1 MSLAIPYW
9 RLSGFYFFYFA
20 TLGALVPYWAV
31 FLKDRGF
38 DAVEI
43 GSLMAML
50 MASKLV
56 APNIWGWLAD
66 RTGQHMRVVRIA
78 ALLAALV
85 FIGVAWADSFWH
97 MALVMIGFSF
107 FWHAALPQFEATTLN
122 HLGSDEHGYTRVRLW
137 GSVGFILTVI
147 GVGMLMDDLGAAVLP
162 EVLLVLLASIWL
174 ASLITPAKAHA
185 DAHLDHGPIWRVLK
199 RPEVIALLLAS
210 FLVQASHGPYY
221 TFFTIHLQ
229 EFGYSTGVI
238 GGLWALGVFAEI
250 VLFLFIPRLVVS
262 VGARRLLVIGLGLT
276 VLRWIMLAYVAHN
289 TAALVL
295 IQVLHA
301 ASFGITHAV
310 SIHLVHR
317 YFTGRHQGRG
327 QALYSSLSF
336 GAGGALG
343 NWIGG
348 YAWAGVGATGTYLLS
363 ALFALFAMATA
374 WWLMRLRE
382 VPNTRGA
389 RVG

>member
-1 MSLAIPYW
+1 MSEAIPYW

-31 FLKDRGF
+31 YLKDRGF

-50 MASKLV
+50 MASKMV

-66 RTGQHMRVVRIA
+66 RSGQHMRVVRIA
-78 ALLAALV
+78 ALMATLV
-85 FIGVAWADSFWH
+85 FVGVAWAQGFWS
-97 MALVMIGFSF
+97 MALVMVGFSF

-122 HLGSDEHGYTRVRLW
+122 HLGKQAHAYTRVRLW

-147 GVGMLMDDLGAAVLP
+147 GVGMLMDDLGSAVLP
-162 EVLLVLLASIWL
+162 EVLLVLLAGIWL
-174 ASLITPAKAHA
+174 ASLMTPAKTHA
-185 DAHLDHGPIWRVLK
+185 DAHIDRGPIGRVLR
-199 RPEVIALLLAS
+199 RPEVIALMLSA

-229 EFGYSTGVI
+229 DLGYSNSAI
-238 GGLWALGVFAEI
+238 GALWALGVLAEI
-250 VLFLFIPRLVVS
+250 VLFLFMPRLVPAM
-262 VGARRLLVIGLGLT
+262 GARRLLVIGLALT
-276 VLRWIMLAYVAHN
+276 VLRWVMLAYVADN
-289 TAALVL
+289 TLALLL

-317 YFTGRHQGRG
+317 YFSGRHQGRG

-336 GAGGALG
+336 GAGGVLG
-343 NWIGG
+343 NWVGG
-348 YAWAGVGATGTYLLS
+348 YAWQGLGATGTYLL
-363 ALFALFAMATA
+363 AAAAAFLAMLAA
-374 WWLMRLRE
+374 VVLMRVRE
-382 VPNTRGA
+382 SGA
-389 RVG
+389 AT